1 MGYLY
6 MTEIRI
12 VIVEDDEIFRAAFGL
27 LVNSS
32 SHYTVVNTYNNGEE
46 AIKNL
51 LSDNPDLVIMDI
63 HLPKMNGIE
72 ATKVIKGINPY
83 INVLII
89 SSSKDKNTALEA
101 FSAGAVGFITKDA
114 EYIEFMQAIKEVE
127 DGGAP
132 MSKYISRFVVESFH
146 SNFESPLTEREAQV
160 LQLLSQGKTYK
171 IIANQ
176 LFIHPETVKSHL
188 KNIYSKLNVH
198 NKADAIMKAVHEKL
212 IKHPVS

>member
-1 MGYLY
+1 ME
-6 MTEIRI
+6 EIRI
-12 VIVEDDEIFRAAFGL
+12 VIVEDDEIFREAFGL

-32 SHYTVVNTYNNGEE
+32 SHYKVVNTYDSSED
-46 AIKNL
+46 AIANL
-51 LSDNPDLVIMDI
+51 SIDNPSLIVMDI
-63 HLPKMNGIE
+63 QLPKMNGIE
-72 ATKVIKGINPY
+72 ATKVIKSLNPS

-89 SSSKDKNTALEA
+89 SANKDRNAALEA
-101 FSAGAVGFITKDA
+101 FSAGAVGFLTKDA
-114 EYIEFMQAIKEVE
+114 EYIDFMQAIKEVGE
-127 DGGAP
+127 GGAP
-132 MSKYISRFVVESFH
+132 MSKSVSRFVVESFH

-171 IIANQ
+171 LIAGQ

-212 IKHPVS
+212 IKHTAS